1 MGDIAQM
8 HKSVLTHKGEG
19 KTMEQQ
25 YNSLLGDQ
33 PKSPKSPARGRP
45 RKNVTIA
52 DNQQTPEAKPQT
64 IVEKAVN
71 FLSGEEKNKNL
82 KRLEEKDGQPVK
94 ESQDK
99 YEKERKKYVKKVNR
113 YLKDDNLYKIIQ
125 TGGIKRELL
134 PCDAPLNAAKS
145 LYEEIIDTLNG
156 ANVKADVDA
165 NFDLMNMGVEFLM
178 DCFGKPMPGFAN
190 KMKNPEIRKDFEQE
204 IAEFAVEFG
213 DFLDGVYKWRFVKKY
228 FKIIFMMQ
236 QMNMSGMMGSMMGY
250 QTAPDN
256 Q

>member
-1 MGDIAQM
+1 M

-25 YNSLLGDQ
+25 YNSLVGEQ

-52 DNQQTPEAKPQT
+52 DNQQATPPPQT

-82 KRLEEKDGQPVK
+82 KKLEEKDSQPIK
-94 ESQDK
+94 ENQEK
-99 YEKERKKYVKKVNR
+99 YEKERKKYIKKVNR

-134 PCDAPLNAAKS
+134 PVDTPLNAAKS

-156 ANVKADVDA
+156 ANVKADVES
-165 NFDLMNMGVEFLM
+165 NFDMMNMGVEFLM
-178 DCFGKPMPGFAN
+178 DCFGKPIPGFAN
-190 KMKNPEIRKDFEQE
+190 QMKNPAIRKDFEQE

-213 DFLDGVYKWRFVKKY
+213 DLLGGGYKWRFAKKY
-228 FKIIFMMQ
+228 IKIILMMQ
-236 QMNMSGMMGSMMGY
+236 QINMGSMMNNMMGM
-250 QTAPDN
+250 TDN
-256 Q
+256 QQVNN